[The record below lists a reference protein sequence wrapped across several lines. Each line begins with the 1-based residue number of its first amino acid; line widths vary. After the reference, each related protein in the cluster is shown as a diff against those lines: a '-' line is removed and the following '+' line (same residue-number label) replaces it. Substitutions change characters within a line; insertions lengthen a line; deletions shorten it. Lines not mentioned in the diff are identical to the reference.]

1 MATLPHKCKWG
12 GPNLLIKLNNEIVKI
27 TVSGV
32 EAMDLEK

>member
-1 MATLPHKCKWG
+1 MFTLPNKCKWG
-12 GPNLLIKLNNEIVKI
+12 GPNLSMRVGGDIVKI